1 MTISHDVGSM
11 IMTGIRGASLDD
23 PRCRED
29 VRTLKDLHIKGVILF
44 DTHLPTGGMRNIV
57 NEDQVRTLTDDL
69 RNELGDD
76 LLIAID
82 QEGGEVNRL
91 GLFKDA
97 GVSEQLSAKMQGAL
111 SPAQLSATIDPVA
124 TALHA
129 AGINLTFAPCIDL
142 SVNPDNPII
151 AGKDRSLGHDPDR
164 VARSASVIINTYHNY
179 GVRCCLKHFPG
190 HGSSTTD
197 THLGLADVTETWIED
212 ELSVYRSLIESMNHN
227 TLPAC
232 AVMTGHL
239 MHHLQDP
246 LLPASL
252 SHMHTTTTLRD
263 LLGFEGLVITDSI
276 DMGAIRDHH
285 DAGAAALLGV
295 QAGAD
300 IVLDGFNAPSD
311 IDLDHPAQQIHESLV
326 RAAEHGTIPRQR
338 IDESLARRSAFLQG
352 THRTSSSNS
361 NR

>member
-1 MTISHDVGSM
+1 MSLNQDIGSL

-23 PRCRED
+23 PHCKED
-29 VRTLKDLHIKGVILF
+29 VQTLKSLHIKGVILF
-44 DTHLPTGGMRNIV
+44 DTHLPTGGMRNII

-69 RNELGDD
+69 RHELGED

-91 GLFKDA
+91 GLFKDL
-97 GVSEQLSAKMQGAL
+97 GVSEQLSATMQGAM
-111 SPAQLSATIDPVA
+111 SPAQLGAIIEPVA
-124 TALHA
+124 SALEH
-129 AGINLTFAPCIDL
+129 AGIDLNFAPCVDL
-142 SVNPDNPII
+142 CVNPENPII
-151 AGKDRSLGHDPDR
+151 AGKGRSLGHDPER
-164 VARSASVIINTYHNY
+164 VARSASTIIEAYAKH

-197 THLGLADVTETWIED
+197 THMGLANITESWIED
-212 ELSVYRSLIESMNHN
+212 ELSVYRALIGSINSGSLPM
-227 TLPAC
+227 C

-246 LLPASL
+246 LLPASM

-263 LLGFEGLVITDSI
+263 LIGFEGLVITDSI

-285 DAGAAALLGV
+285 DAGAAAVLAL

-300 IVLDGFNAPSD
+300 VVLDGFNSPSD
-311 IDLDHPAQQIHESLV
+311 SGLDHPAPQIHESLMRGV
-326 RAAEHGTIPRQR
+326 EQGTIPFERVA
-338 IDESLARRSAFLQG
+338 ESVDRRKAFHRFELQNPSM
-352 THRTSSSNS
+352 RS